1 MEKTEEV
8 CSLFVPTNKAAEII
22 LAYAAKKKRKTLL
35 AYLGISESTFLSRLR
50 NPGSFKLAEIA
61 ALQRCLRIPN
71 ESILAII
78 NLLSERS

>member
-1 MEKTEEV
+1 MVQPE
-8 CSLFVPTNKAAEII
+8 NKAAEII
-22 LAYAAKKKRKTLL
+22 LSFATRKKRKTLL

-50 NPGSFKLAEIA
+50 NPGNFKLAELA

-71 ESILAII
+71 ESVLAII